1 MAKKAISI
9 KLEVAGENKFARES
23 WYGLGP
29 FTAQLNDDQSLALGI
44 PNSDVQICT
53 PAQNDYGT
61 YYMFNIGGGKGFASV
76 VDHEKYGKY
85 LRLRLGDKVEL
96 PASVVEKMNFKPGKA
111 AGSKKPAA
119 ATNTGFW
126 S

>member
-1 MAKKAISI
+1 MTKKAISI
-9 KLEVAGENKFARES
+9 KLEVSGENQFSRES
-23 WYGLGP
+23 WYGMGP
-29 FTAQLNDDQSLALGI
+29 FKGQLNDDESLTLGV
-44 PNSDVQICT
+44 PGSDPQICT

-76 VDHEKYGKY
+76 VNHDKYGKY

-96 PASVVEKMNFKPGKA
+96 PASVLEKMNFKPGKG
-111 AGSKKPAA
+111 AGKKPAA
-119 ATNTGFW
+119 STNTGFW